1 VWRPKRVLKELR
13 QLQQSLGEAHDAQ
26 VLLDSLDEL
35 LPNET
40 AGVSKPLLKQA
51 LEVEIER
58 HHAAYS
64 RRRERIFRIAAACAR
79 AATHSARLRISRRVI
94 AATTLATV
102 PLVAALHHRPGTPRR
117 HSA

>member
-1 VWRPKRVLKELR
+1 VLKELR
-13 QLQQSLGEAHDAQ
+13 RLQQSLGEAHDAQ

-58 HHAAYS
+58 TMPRTVSGGIGSFASPRHA
-64 RRRERIFRIAAACAR
+64 
-79 AATHSARLRISRRVI
+79 RV
-94 AATTLATV
+94 
-102 PLVAALHHRPGTPRR
+102 RR
-117 HSA
+117 HTARVSGSRDA